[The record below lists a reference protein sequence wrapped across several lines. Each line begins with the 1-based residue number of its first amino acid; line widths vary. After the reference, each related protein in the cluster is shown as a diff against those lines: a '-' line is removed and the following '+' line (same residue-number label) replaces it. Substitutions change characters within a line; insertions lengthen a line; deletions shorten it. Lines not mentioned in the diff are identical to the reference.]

1 MCFDTAITVL
11 FCWCFPLTA
20 PEDARYRKFSW
31 KIAVQIIIL
40 QSPHNNTLRVLL
52 LSIHYE
58 EYIYHSKDG
67 KNWDCPLM
75 EVIMGVFFSVKKKT
89 HYDNYFYIWYTY
101 PHQFLGLDY
110 GGLKKILIKLSF
122 SLYLWKGEESIV
134 FNLGSN
140 GISIWPKCTTRGC
153 GLLLETFQGYI
164 FPIN

>member
-75 EVIMGVFFSVKKKT
+75 GEIMGVFFSVKKKHIMT
-89 HYDNYFYIWYTY
+89 TIFTFDLLTLIN
-101 PHQFLGLDY
+101 FLA
-110 GGLKKILIKLSF
+110 
-122 SLYLWKGEESIV
+122 SIMV
-134 FNLGSN
+134 D
-140 GISIWPKCTTRGC
+140 
-153 GLLLETFQGYI
+153 
-164 FPIN
+164 